1 MLRIIKFDYEKSNIQ
16 INTKIL
22 NDKKINGYKGE
33 YIQTV
38 IAILH
43 NSKDAFILNGI
54 KDRRIDI
61 CIDNMLTIED
71 NAGGIDDKLIDRIF
85 EPYFTTKYKNKG
97 TGTGLYMAKMI
108 IENSMNGTLSVEQ
121 KKRWN
126 KIQNYNLNGDKM
138 SKNYSILYAEDNK
151 DVRENYVLYLENY
164 FDYIYEA
171 NDGLEAFD
179 IYRDKKPNVLL
190 LDINMPNM
198 NGLELAKKIREND
211 SNIPIV
217 ILSAHSDK
225 EFLFEAIKLN
235 LVEYL
240 TKPVDRNK
248 FKSVLENSIKK
259 VKENAPNN
267 QFIHFAKTTY
277 WDCSK
282 RLFFHKN
289 KMIDLTRNE
298 RILFELLLNNK
309 NEIINPNE
317 NFKVCMGQ

>member
-1 MLRIIKFDYEKSNIQ
+1 
-16 INTKIL
+16 
-22 NDKKINGYKGE
+22 
-33 YIQTV
+33 
-38 IAILH
+38 
-43 NSKDAFILNGI
+43 
-54 KDRRIDI
+54 
-61 CIDNMLTIED
+61 
-71 NAGGIDDKLIDRIF
+71 
-85 EPYFTTKYKNKG
+85 
-97 TGTGLYMAKMI
+97 
-108 IENSMNGTLSVEQ
+108 
-121 KKRWN
+121 
-126 KIQNYNLNGDKM
+126 M

-151 DVRENYVLYLENY
+151 NVRENYVLYLENY

-248 FKSVLENSIKK
+248 FKSVLENSINK
-259 VKENAPNN
+259 VKENSPNN

-317 NFKVCMGQ
+317 ISKYVWGNETEINDASIRNLVKRLRKKLPVDIIQSIYGSGYTLSH

>member
-1 MLRIIKFDYEKSNIQ
+1 
-16 INTKIL
+16 
-22 NDKKINGYKGE
+22 
-33 YIQTV
+33 
-38 IAILH
+38 
-43 NSKDAFILNGI
+43 
-54 KDRRIDI
+54 
-61 CIDNMLTIED
+61 
-71 NAGGIDDKLIDRIF
+71 
-85 EPYFTTKYKNKG
+85 
-97 TGTGLYMAKMI
+97 
-108 IENSMNGTLSVEQ
+108 
-121 KKRWN
+121 
-126 KIQNYNLNGDKM
+126 M

-259 VKENAPNN
+259 VKENSPNN

-317 NFKVCMGQ
+317 ISKYVWDNETEINDASIRNLVKRLRKKLPVDIIQSIYGSGYTLSH

>member
-1 MLRIIKFDYEKSNIQ
+1 
-16 INTKIL
+16 
-22 NDKKINGYKGE
+22 
-33 YIQTV
+33 
-38 IAILH
+38 
-43 NSKDAFILNGI
+43 
-54 KDRRIDI
+54 
-61 CIDNMLTIED
+61 
-71 NAGGIDDKLIDRIF
+71 
-85 EPYFTTKYKNKG
+85 
-97 TGTGLYMAKMI
+97 
-108 IENSMNGTLSVEQ
+108 
-121 KKRWN
+121 
-126 KIQNYNLNGDKM
+126 M

-317 NFKVCMGQ
+317 ISKYVWDNETEINDASIRNLVKRLRKKLPVDIIQSIYGSGYILSH